1 MLILSASLTLD
12 SQIPCRQDLVN
23 NLIKHRSTMQL
34 KETLTQEAINSSTW
48 ELVRLL
54 KKSPSTAKLQR
65 LSERSPAMLQVISY
79 MTKLR
84 NFAQKKLHTTV
95 EEDNSNREYFQE
107 VKEREE
113 RAVSEKVQL
122 EQKLKLQ
129 RVELAKQASLI
140 QSTEDK
146 ARAELHEL
154 HAETEAHRAAIN
166 KSATTVR
173 TEDFKTFDTELK
185 SLVAELE
192 ARKSMLAK
200 MREDHKAAELALRK
214 AKKRA
219 QQDVESVIG
228 EYDSVLGSKEQ
239 EYQEVNSE
247 HQAVLKKLEMLTTSS
262 NEMYRERIEH
272 EEREAR
278 ETKERIDA
286 GLKKARQ
293 IRAAKVIQ
301 GAWRAYKARKAAEA
315 KKAKKAAAKK
325 KK

>member
-1 MLILSASLTLD
+1 
-12 SQIPCRQDLVN
+12 
-23 NLIKHRSTMQL
+23 MQL
-34 KETLTQEAINSSTW
+34 QSTLSQEAVNSSTW

-84 NFAQKKLHTTV
+84 HFAQKKLHTTV

-129 RVELAKQASLI
+129 RVELAKQASVI

-154 HAETEAHRAAIN
+154 LSETDAHRTAID
-166 KSATTVR
+166 KSASTVR
-173 TEDFKTFDTELK
+173 AEDFKTFDSEFK
-185 SLVAELE
+185 SLMAELE
-192 ARKSMLAK
+192 DRKSMLVK
-200 MREDHKAAELALRK
+200 MRDDHKAAELALRK

-228 EYDSVLGSKEQ
+228 EYDNVLGSKEE
-239 EYQEVNSE
+239 EYQEVHTE
-247 HQAVLKKLEMLTTSS
+247 HLEVLKKLETLTTSC

-272 EEREAR
+272 EQREERE
-278 ETKERIDA
+278 TNERIDA

-293 IRAAKVIQ
+293 TRAAKVIQ
-301 GAWRAYKARKAAEA
+301 AAWRAWKAKKAAEA

>member
-1 MLILSASLTLD
+1 
-12 SQIPCRQDLVN
+12 
-23 NLIKHRSTMQL
+23 MQL
-34 KETLTQEAINSSTW
+34 QSTLSQEAVNSSTW

-84 NFAQKKLHTTV
+84 HFAQKKLHTTV

-129 RVELAKQASLI
+129 RVELAKQASVI

-154 HAETEAHRAAIN
+154 LSETDAHRTAID
-166 KSATTVR
+166 KSASTVR
-173 TEDFKTFDTELK
+173 AEDFKTFDSEFK
-185 SLVAELE
+185 SLMAELE
-192 ARKSMLAK
+192 ARKSMLVK
-200 MREDHKAAELALRK
+200 MRDDHKAAELALRK

-228 EYDSVLGSKEQ
+228 EYDNVLGSKEE
-239 EYQEVNSE
+239 EYQEVHTE
-247 HQAVLKKLEMLTTSS
+247 HLEVLKKLETLTTSC

-272 EEREAR
+272 EQREERE
-278 ETKERIDA
+278 TNERIDA

-293 IRAAKVIQ
+293 TRAAKVIQ
-301 GAWRAYKARKAAEA
+301 AAWRAWKAKKAAEA

>member
-1 MLILSASLTLD
+1 
-12 SQIPCRQDLVN
+12 
-23 NLIKHRSTMQL
+23 
-34 KETLTQEAINSSTW
+34 
-48 ELVRLL
+48 
-54 KKSPSTAKLQR
+54 
-65 LSERSPAMLQVISY
+65 MLQVISY

-154 HAETEAHRAAIN
+154 HAETEAHRAAIE

-173 TEDFKTFDTELK
+173 TEDFKTFDTELN
-185 SLVAELE
+185 SLVTELE
-192 ARKSMLAK
+192 ARKGMLAK

-219 QQDVESVIG
+219 QQDAESVIG

-239 EYQEVNSE
+239 EYQEVNTE

-301 GAWRAYKARKAAEA
+301 GAWRAYKARKAVEA

>member
-1 MLILSASLTLD
+1 MGLITHNSPC
-12 SQIPCRQDLVN
+12 IPSQDLVN
-23 NLIKHRSTMQL
+23 NLIKHRGTMQL
-34 KETLTQEAINSSTW
+34 SDTLSQEALLGSTW

-65 LSERSPAMLQVISY
+65 LMTERSPAMLQAISY

-84 NFAQKKLHTTV
+84 HFAQKKLHTTV
-95 EEDNSNREYFQE
+95 EEDNSNGEYFNE

-154 HAETEAHRAAIN
+154 HTETAAHQAAIE
-166 KSATTVR
+166 KSSSHVR
-173 TEDFKTFDTELK
+173 GEDFRTFDSELQ
-185 SLVAELE
+185 SIVSELE
-192 ARKSMLAK
+192 AKKFLLSK
-200 MREDHKAAELALRK
+200 MRDDHKAAELALRK

-228 EYDSVLGSKEQ
+228 EYDNVLGSKEQ
-239 EYQEVNSE
+239 EYQEVYSE
-247 HQAVLKKLEMLTTSS
+247 HQEVLKKLETLTTSC
-262 NEMYRERIEH
+262 NEMYRERIEY

-278 ETKERIDA
+278 ETSERIEA

-293 IRAAKVIQ
+293 TRAAKVIQ
-301 GAWRAYKARKAAEA
+301 AAWRAWKARKAAEA